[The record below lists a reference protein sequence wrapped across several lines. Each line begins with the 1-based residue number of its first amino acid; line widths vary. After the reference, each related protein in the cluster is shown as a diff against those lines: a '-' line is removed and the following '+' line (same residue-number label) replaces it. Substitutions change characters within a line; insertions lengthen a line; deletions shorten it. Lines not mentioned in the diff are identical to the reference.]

1 MSRRVSRAASFVALP
16 AVVVALVLGLGARSA
31 RAADGELFV
40 TFHLNHTITVTLA
53 DGTSVGALG
62 GGGFV
67 LPAGPYTLHLDD
79 SVGVDGPEFDLRGP
93 GVLLVDDM
101 FFGESPSST
110 HRVTF
115 QPSSTYTWRNNE
127 RPDVVFAFN
136 TSSTVSTGTSGGTS
150 SGGSSSGTTSGP
162 TSQSKDIVG
171 SGIVPFRGTL
181 SGDVSTAGKLTLAFK
196 GKTVGN
202 LKSGRY
208 KLTVLDETARAAF
221 KLQKLGK
228 QPVTLTGLTFV
239 GRHTATLTLKP
250 GQWMFYSS
258 AGKKSFFVVIA

>member
-1 MSRRVSRAASFVALP
+1 M
-16 AVVVALVLGLGARSA
+16 
-31 RAADGELFV
+31 
-40 TFHLNHTITVTLA
+40 
-53 DGTSVGALG
+53 
-62 GGGFV
+62 
-67 LPAGPYTLHLDD
+67 
-79 SVGVDGPEFDLRGP
+79 
-93 GVLLVDDM
+93 
-101 FFGESPSST
+101 
-110 HRVTF
+110 
-115 QPSSTYTWRNNE
+115 
-127 RPDVVFAFN
+127 
-136 TSSTVSTGTSGGTS
+136 
-150 SGGSSSGTTSGP
+150 
-162 TSQSKDIVG
+162 G

-250 GQWMFYSS
+250 GQWIVL
-258 AGKKSFFVVIA
+258 FVGGQEELLRRRSPDVTGVLAPVVPEGRRRV